1 MHGHKNKI
9 FLYIYVVRANSVN
22 RTSSLR
28 KIENICNKTE
38 RNMLPVTVDKG
49 MKMVNIDRSRYTEYV
64 NPFSVQ
70 NIILTVTDCQNIY
83 LMFVL
88 AGIC

>member
-1 MHGHKNKI
+1 
-9 FLYIYVVRANSVN
+9 
-22 RTSSLR
+22 
-28 KIENICNKTE
+28 
-38 RNMLPVTVDKG
+38 MLPVTVDKG

-88 AGIC
+88 AGICW

>member
-1 MHGHKNKI
+1 
-9 FLYIYVVRANSVN
+9 
-22 RTSSLR
+22 
-28 KIENICNKTE
+28 
-38 RNMLPVTVDKG
+38 MLPVTVDKG
-49 MKMVNIDRSRYTEYV
+49 MKMVNIDRSRYKYV

-88 AGIC
+88 AGICW